1 MDQRFLDREVVAS
14 HQRGGRGKRSPC
26 GERLE
31 AMIQR
36 KKVSRRRTNNR
47 KRAGVGA
54 VSQNSKVLAMDI

>member
-1 MDQRFLDREVVAS
+1 MDQRFLDREVVTS
-14 HQRGGRGKRSPC
+14 HQRGGRGKPTRC

-54 VSQNSKVLAMDI
+54 ISQNSKVFEMDM